1 MKFVCIA
8 LLGLVL
14 AAGVSAQSR
23 EEQCQA
29 GTLPE
34 GYYAHETYCNVFFS
48 CSLTYWREYQCYGD
62 GVWNP
67 AAQSCDYATNVN
79 CGGLVRISE
88 VMIVL
93 KIPILTHVILSP
105 CRRSALPP
113 RSTTRLSS
121 RTTDRPFKR
130 NKRLLFANTFR
141 GFQCHLVAGLLLDQ

>member
-67 AAQSCDYATNVN
+67 AAEACDYATNVN

-93 KIPILTHVILSP
+93 KIPPNTCYLVPLQTI
-105 CRRSALPP
+105 
-113 RSTTRLSS
+113 
-121 RTTDRPFKR
+121 RPATKINNPTIF
-130 NKRLLFANTFR
+130 
-141 GFQCHLVAGLLLDQ
+141 

>member
-88 VMIVL
+88 VMIVS
-93 KIPILTHVILSP
+93 KIPILTHVILFLADHPP
-105 CRRSALPP
+105 CYQDQQPDYLLGRRPTLQ
-113 RSTTRLSS
+113 
-121 RTTDRPFKR
+121 K
-130 NKRLLFANTFR
+130 K
-141 GFQCHLVAGLLLDQ
+141 